1 MDYYGT
7 WEISYFK
14 GWHLKL
20 TDISI
25 AKFGREIGEVGG
37 AHSTARPNGQ
47 QNHWLGKGL
56 YFREAYMKNRTTY
69 IDSNLLVSP
78 SSITTD
84 EKVRVFQRK
93 LYIRAKQDKDFKA
106 YSLSDKMSL
115 DYVLQE
121 SYRRVKQNYSKGTGV
136 DKMSFSD
143 IENYGVSRFLKE
155 LQDELRTNTYQCQP
169 VRQVEIPKE
178 KKGEFRMLG
187 IPTIR
192 DRVAQMAVKML
203 IEPLWEADFINTSYG
218 FRPKRGAKDAVKQ
231 IKQNIYDGHYFIYD
245 ADLSK
250 YFDTIPHDKLF
261 VLLKERIKDNGIL
274 NIIKQWLC
282 APKQLKN
289 GELQASIA
297 GTPQGG
303 VISPLLSNIYLHA
316 FDRIVNN
323 PKGKFAKA
331 NIRIVRYADDFVLM
345 GNYYYSR
352 EILAYIDSLMR
363 RMGLKINKEKT
374 SILHVHK
381 TSLFF
386 LGFEFRIIR
395 SKFSWNKH
403 NYTNVRPSMKSRS
416 KLFTKIRELLEK
428 RRHWKI
434 APLIYKLNSLL
445 IGWLNYFSISKVT
458 HIWETI
464 KVIIKHLDYKLF
476 KWLKSKGRKAHKLL
490 RQQPYNT
497 FVKGK
502 GLLDLEKYARLKT
515 LAKAQ

>member
-1 MDYYGT
+1 M
-7 WEISYFK
+7 E
-14 GWHLKL
+14 
-20 TDISI
+20 
-25 AKFGREIGEVGG
+25 
-37 AHSTARPNGQ
+37 
-47 QNHWLGKGL
+47 
-56 YFREAYMKNRTTY
+56 NRTTY
-69 IDSNLLVSP
+69 IDNSLLVSA
-78 SSITTD
+78 SEFITD
-84 EKVRVFQRK
+84 ERVREFQRK

-115 DYVLQE
+115 DYVIEE
-121 SYRRVKQNYSKGTGV
+121 SYRRVKLNYSKGTGV
-136 DKMSFSD
+136 DKMSFAD
-143 IENYGVSRFLKE
+143 IEEYGESKFIKE
-155 LQDELRTNTYQCQP
+155 LQTELRTNTYRCQA

-187 IPTIR
+187 IPTIK

-203 IEPLWEADFINTSYG
+203 IEPLWEADFIETSYG
-218 FRPKRGAKDAVKQ
+218 FRPKRGAHDAIKQ
-231 IKQNIYDGHYFIYD
+231 IKQNIYDGHYFVYD

-261 VLLKERIKDNGIL
+261 ILLKERIADKGIL
-274 NIIKQWLC
+274 NIIGQWLT

-289 GELQASIA
+289 GKLVASKT

-345 GNYYYSR
+345 GTYYYSR
-352 EILAYIDSLMR
+352 EILAYIESLMT
-363 RMGLKINKEKT
+363 RMGLTINKEKT
-374 SILHVHK
+374 ALLHVHK
-381 TSLFF
+381 KSLFF

-395 SKFSWNKH
+395 SKFSWNTK
-403 NYTNVRPSMKSRS
+403 NYTNVRPSMKSRT
-416 KLFTKIRELLEK
+416 KLFAKIRDLMAK

-434 APLIYKLNSLL
+434 DAMLYKLNSLL
-445 IGWLNYFSISKVT
+445 KGWLNYFSLSKVT
-458 HIWETI
+458 HIWDTI

-476 KWLKSKGRKAHKLL
+476 KWLKSKGRKAHKSL
-490 RQQPYNT
+490 RQRPYST
-497 FVKGK
+497 LVESKRLF
-502 GLLDLEKYARLKT
+502 DLEKYARLKT

>member
-1 MDYYGT
+1 M
-7 WEISYFK
+7 E
-14 GWHLKL
+14 
-20 TDISI
+20 
-25 AKFGREIGEVGG
+25 
-37 AHSTARPNGQ
+37 
-47 QNHWLGKGL
+47 
-56 YFREAYMKNRTTY
+56 NRTTY
-69 IDSNLLVSP
+69 IDASLLVSP
-78 SSITTD
+78 SSFLTD
-84 EKVRVFQRK
+84 ERVREFQRK
-93 LYIRAKQDKDFKA
+93 LYIRAKQDKEFKA

-115 DYVLQE
+115 DYVIEE

-136 DKMSFSD
+136 DKMSFAD
-143 IENYGVSRFLKE
+143 IEKYGVSKFLKE
-155 LQDELRTNTYQCQP
+155 LQTELRTNTYRSQA

-187 IPTIR
+187 IPTIK

-203 IEPLWEADFINTSYG
+203 IEPLWEADFITTSYG
-218 FRPKRGAKDAVKQ
+218 FRPKRGAQDAIKQ
-231 IKQNIYDGHYFIYD
+231 IKQNIYDGHHFIYD

-261 VLLKERIKDNGIL
+261 VLLKERISDKGIL
-274 NIIKQWLC
+274 DIIEQWLT

-289 GELQASIA
+289 GKLLSSTA

-323 PKGKFAKA
+323 SKSKFSKA

-345 GNYYYSR
+345 GTYYYSR
-352 EILAYIDSLMR
+352 EILAHIDSLMT
-363 RMGLKINKEKT
+363 RMGLTINKEKT
-374 SILHVHK
+374 TILHVHK
-381 TSLFF
+381 KSLFF
-386 LGFEFRIIR
+386 LGFEFRVIR
-395 SKFSWNKH
+395 SKFAWNRK

-416 KLFTKIRELLEK
+416 KLFANIRELLAK

-434 APLIYKLNSLL
+434 EPLLYKLNSLL

-476 KWLKSKGRKAHKLL
+476 KWLKSKGRKAHKSL
-490 RQQPYNT
+490 RQRPYST
-497 FVKGK
+497 FVQSKR
-502 GLLDLEKYARLKT
+502 LLDLEKYARLKT

>member
-1 MDYYGT
+1 
-7 WEISYFK
+7 
-14 GWHLKL
+14 
-20 TDISI
+20 
-25 AKFGREIGEVGG
+25 
-37 AHSTARPNGQ
+37 
-47 QNHWLGKGL
+47 
-56 YFREAYMKNRTTY
+56 MKNRTTY
-69 IDSNLLVSP
+69 IDENLLVSP
-78 SSITTD
+78 SSRTTD

-93 LYIRAKQDKDFKA
+93 LYIRAKQEKGFKA

-115 DYVLQE
+115 DYVLVE

-136 DKMSFSD
+136 DGMSFSD
-143 IENYGVSRFLKE
+143 IEKYGVSKFLSE
-155 LQDELRTNTYQCQP
+155 LQTELRTNTYRCQP

-178 KKGEFRMLG
+178 KRGEFRLLG
-187 IPTIR
+187 IPTIK

-203 IEPLWEADFINTSYG
+203 IEPLWEADFIDTSYG
-218 FRPKRGAKDAVKQ
+218 FRPKRGAKDAIKQ
-231 IKQNIYDGHYFIYD
+231 IKRNIYDGHYFIYD

-274 NIIKQWLC
+274 NIIEQWLR

-289 GELQASIA
+289 GELQASKA

-316 FDRIVNN
+316 FDRIVTN
-323 PKGKFAKA
+323 PKGKFSKA

-352 EILAYIDSLMR
+352 EILRYIDSLMS
-363 RMGLKINKEKT
+363 RMGLQINKDKT
-374 SILHVHK
+374 SLLHVHK
-381 TSLFF
+381 KSLFF
-386 LGFEFRIIR
+386 LGFEFRVIR
-395 SKFSWNKH
+395 SKFSWNTK
-403 NYTNVRPSMKSRS
+403 NYTNVRPSIKSRS
-416 KLFTKIRELLEK
+416 KLFSKIRDLLEK

-434 APLIYKLNSLL
+434 EPLIYKLNSLL
-445 IGWLNYFSISKVT
+445 IGWLNSFSISKVT

-490 RQQPYNT
+490 RQQPYKI